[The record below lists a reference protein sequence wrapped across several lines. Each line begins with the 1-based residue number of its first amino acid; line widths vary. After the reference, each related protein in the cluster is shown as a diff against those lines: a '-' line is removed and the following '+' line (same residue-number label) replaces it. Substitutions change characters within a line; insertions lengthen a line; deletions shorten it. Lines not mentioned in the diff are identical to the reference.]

1 MYGKHLP
8 SIAPVISRITSIDAV
23 TIWLRDS
30 PVPSRKRPLQ
40 SLRLDGIRD
49 KCMLYLVVH
58 QEQKVPKE
66 KMMKILLGVMMAMSI
81 ICITGG
87 CAPHAITG
95 RTEPIESSI
104 TLPPVGNFND
114 KMKNLADQLDKNV
127 AANNTSNTYIVTS
140 FTNLDKIDDTMAL
153 GRLISE
159 NLIYGLQVH
168 KWQII
173 EIRLTK
179 GVEVNAAGE
188 FFLSRD
194 ISKLRDEY
202 KISGVVTGTYSVAD
216 GNLTINAR
224 VIDVNNGLVTSSAQT
239 YIPVHMLPETSS
251 RNENGSK
258 TMKIVSDGIK

>member
-1 MYGKHLP
+1 
-8 SIAPVISRITSIDAV
+8 
-23 TIWLRDS
+23 
-30 PVPSRKRPLQ
+30 
-40 SLRLDGIRD
+40 
-49 KCMLYLVVH
+49 
-58 QEQKVPKE
+58 
-66 KMMKILLGVMMAMSI
+66 MKTVLGVMMVMAV
-81 ICITGG
+81 ICCAG
-87 CAPHAITG
+87 CATNTATG
-95 RTEPIESSI
+95 SAAPSESGV

-114 KMKNLADQLDKNV
+114 KMKNLADQLDMNAV
-127 AANNTSNTYIVTS
+127 RNIPSNQYIVTS
-140 FTNLDKIDDTMAL
+140 FTNLDKVDDTMAL

-194 ISKLRDEY
+194 ITKLRDEY

-224 VIDVNNGLVTSSAQT
+224 VIDVNTGLVISAAQT
-239 YIPVHMLPETSS
+239 YIPVTMLPEAAPSQ
-251 RNENGSK
+251 NEKGAP
-258 TMKIVSDGIK
+258 TMKIVGGGIK